1 MSFPFF
7 IAKRY
12 LTSRSKRTFISI
24 ISLMSVM
31 GVAIGVAALV
41 IVMSVYNGVTSEMRE
56 KILGANPHVL
66 VLASQPGAFD
76 PPVIQPGPIL
86 PVEEKAA
93 DTAEGEEKGDAA
105 TKAEAVQSVT
115 PVLAKVQSVP
125 GVVTATP
132 FLYAEVLLS
141 TPYGAT
147 GLVVRGI
154 DPHQAADAMPLLRDL
169 QSGSVSALER
179 SSGPAGMIVGHELAT
194 RFNLRV
200 GSRVNLMSPAGQRTT
215 AGFVPK
221 LKTFRVEGI
230 FKSGMSDFD
239 SRLAYV
245 SLAAAQDLMGY
256 PSGRISGIEAFV
268 EDPYEAKEVAAAA
281 AEELGWP
288 FYSRNWIDMN
298 ANLFAALQLERFGMF
313 IVLVMVILVGSFS
326 IITSLVM
333 LVMEKTRDIAI
344 LMSMGATAAHVRRIF
359 MLQGAIIG
367 AVGTSIGYVLG
378 IILALLL
385 KEYQFIE
392 LPPDV
397 YMMDTLPVII
407 DPVDL
412 VIIGAVS
419 MLMCF
424 LATLHP
430 ARKAASL
437 VPAEALRY
445 E

>member
-1 MSFPFF
+1 MSFPLF
-7 IAKRY
+7 IASRY
-12 LTSRSKRTFISI
+12 LTSRNKRTFISI

-66 VLASQPGAFD
+66 VLASVPNAFD
-76 PPVIQPGPIL
+76 PPAG
-86 PVEEKAA
+86 
-93 DTAEGEEKGDAA
+93 
-105 TKAEAVQSVT
+105 AEAGQPSPEAGTEAGAEQGGPAVT
-115 PVLAKVQSVP
+115 PVLSRVQGIP
-125 GVVTATP
+125 GVVSATP

-154 DPHQAADAMPLLRDL
+154 DPHQAAEAMPLLRELED
-169 QSGSVSALER
+169 GSVDRLDR
-179 SSGPAGMIVGHELAT
+179 RTGPAGILIGRDLAE
-194 RFNLRV
+194 RFRLRV
-200 GSRVNLMSPAGQRTT
+200 GSRVNLMSPTGQSST

-221 LKTFRVEGI
+221 LKSFRVEGI

-245 SLAAAQDLMGY
+245 ALPAAQELMGY

-268 EDPYEAKEVAAAA
+268 EDPYEAQSVAQAAVD
-281 AEELGWP
+281 ELGYP
-288 FYSRNWIDMN
+288 FYARNWIDMN

-313 IVLVMVILVGSFS
+313 VVLLMVILVGSFS

-344 LMSMGATAAHVRRIF
+344 LMSMGATASAVRRIF

-367 AVGTSIGYVLG
+367 AVGTSLGYVLG

-385 KEYQFIE
+385 KKYQFIE

-407 DPVDL
+407 DPLDL
-412 VIIGAVS
+412 AVIGFVS

-424 LATLHP
+424 LATIYP
-430 ARKAASL
+430 ARQASRL
-437 VPAEALRY
+437 IPAEALRY

>member
-1 MSFPFF
+1 MSFPLF
-7 IAKRY
+7 IASRY
-12 LTSRSKRTFISI
+12 LTSRNKRTFISI

-66 VLASQPGAFD
+66 VLASVPNAFD
-76 PPVIQPGPIL
+76 PPAG
-86 PVEEKAA
+86 
-93 DTAEGEEKGDAA
+93 
-105 TKAEAVQSVT
+105 AEAGQPSAEAGTEAGAEQGGPAVT
-115 PVLAKVQSVP
+115 PVLSRVQGIP
-125 GVVTATP
+125 GVVSATP

-154 DPHQAADAMPLLRDL
+154 DPHQAAEAMPLLRELED
-169 QSGSVSALER
+169 GSVDRLDR
-179 SSGPAGMIVGHELAT
+179 RTGPAGILIGRDLAE
-194 RFNLRV
+194 RFRLRV
-200 GSRVNLMSPAGQRTT
+200 GSRVNLMSPTGQSST

-221 LKTFRVEGI
+221 LKSFRVEGI

-245 SLAAAQDLMGY
+245 ALPAAQELMGY

-268 EDPYEAKEVAAAA
+268 EDPYEAQSVAQAAVD
-281 AEELGWP
+281 ELGYP
-288 FYSRNWIDMN
+288 FYARNWIDMN

-313 IVLVMVILVGSFS
+313 VVLLMVILVGSFS

-344 LMSMGATAAHVRRIF
+344 LMSMGATATAVRRIF

-367 AVGTSIGYVLG
+367 AVGTSLGYVLG

-385 KEYQFIE
+385 KKYQFIE

-407 DPVDL
+407 DPLDL
-412 VIIGAVS
+412 AVIGFVS

-424 LATLHP
+424 LATIYP
-430 ARKAASL
+430 ARQASRL
-437 VPAEALRY
+437 IPAEALRY

>member
-41 IVMSVYNGVTSEMRE
+41 IVMSVYNGVTEEMRE
-56 KILGANPHVL
+56 KILGANPHIIVL
-66 VLASQPGAFD
+66 SSQPGAFD
-76 PPVIQPGPIL
+76 PA
-86 PVEEKAA
+86 PVEGLLKE
-93 DTAEGEEKGDAA
+93 EGEQTAA
-105 TKAEAVQSVT
+105 PAQADPAKEGGASVS
-115 PVLAKVQSVP
+115 PVLAPVQQVP
-125 GVVTATP
+125 GIVSATP

-154 DPHQAADAMPLLRDL
+154 DPRQAAEAMPLLREL
-169 QSGSVSALER
+169 QKGSVEDLDRE
-179 SSGPAGMIVGHELAT
+179 SGPAGMIVGHELAT
-194 RFNLRV
+194 RFKLRV

-221 LKTFRVEGI
+221 LKSFRVAGI

-245 SLAAAQDLMGY
+245 SLPAAQDLMGY

-268 EDPYEAKEVAAAA
+268 EDPYKAKEIGSAVA
-281 AEELGWP
+281 EKLGWP
-288 FYSRNWIDMN
+288 FYARNWIDMN

-333 LVMEKTRDIAI
+333 LVMEKTKDIAI
-344 LMSMGATAAHVRRIF
+344 LMSMGATARDVRRIF
-359 MLQGAIIG
+359 MLQGVLIG

-407 DPVDL
+407 DPLDL
-412 VIIGAVS
+412 AVIGSVS
-419 MLMCF
+419 LLLCY
-424 LATLHP
+424 LATIYP
-430 ARKAASL
+430 ARKASGL
-437 VPAEALRY
+437 IPAEALRY

>member
-1 MSFPFF
+1 MSFPLF
-7 IAKRY
+7 IASRY
-12 LTSRSKRTFISI
+12 LTSRNKRTFISI

-66 VLASQPGAFD
+66 VLASVPNAFD
-76 PPVIQPGPIL
+76 PPAG
-86 PVEEKAA
+86 
-93 DTAEGEEKGDAA
+93 
-105 TKAEAVQSVT
+105 AEAGQPFSEAGTEAGAEQGGPAVT
-115 PVLAKVQSVP
+115 PVLSRVQGIP
-125 GVVTATP
+125 GVVSATP

-154 DPHQAADAMPLLRDL
+154 DPHQAAEAMPLLRELED
-169 QSGSVSALER
+169 GSVDRLDR
-179 SSGPAGMIVGHELAT
+179 RTGPAGILIGRDLAE
-194 RFNLRV
+194 RFRLRV
-200 GSRVNLMSPAGQRTT
+200 GSRVYLMSPTGQSST

-221 LKTFRVEGI
+221 LKSFRVEGI

-245 SLAAAQDLMGY
+245 ALPAAQELMGY

-268 EDPYEAKEVAAAA
+268 EDPYEAQSVAQAAVD
-281 AEELGWP
+281 ELGYP
-288 FYSRNWIDMN
+288 FYARNWIDMN

-313 IVLVMVILVGSFS
+313 VVLLMVILVGSFS

-344 LMSMGATAAHVRRIF
+344 LMSMGATASAVRRIF

-367 AVGTSIGYVLG
+367 AVGTTLGYVLG

-385 KEYQFIE
+385 KKYQFIE

-407 DPVDL
+407 DPLDL
-412 VIIGAVS
+412 AVIGFVS

-424 LATLHP
+424 LATIYP
-430 ARKAASL
+430 ARQASRL
-437 VPAEALRY
+437 IPAEALRY

>member
-41 IVMSVYNGVTSEMRE
+41 IVMSVYNGVTEEMRE
-56 KILGANPHVL
+56 KILGANPHIIVL
-66 VLASQPGAFD
+66 SSQPGAFD
-76 PPVIQPGPIL
+76 PA
-86 PVEEKAA
+86 PVEGLLKE
-93 DTAEGEEKGDAA
+93 EGEQTAAPAQTDPSKEKGA
-105 TKAEAVQSVT
+105 SVS
-115 PVLAKVQSVP
+115 PVLAPVQQVP
-125 GVVTATP
+125 GIVSATP

-154 DPHQAADAMPLLRDL
+154 DPGQAAEAMPLLREL
-169 QSGSVSALER
+169 QKGSVEDLDRE
-179 SSGPAGMIVGHELAT
+179 SGPAGMIVGHELAT
-194 RFNLRV
+194 RFKLRV

-221 LKTFRVEGI
+221 LKSFRVAGI

-245 SLAAAQDLMGY
+245 SLPAAQDLMGY

-268 EDPYEAKEVAAAA
+268 EDPYKAKEIGSAVA
-281 AEELGWP
+281 EKLGWP
-288 FYSRNWIDMN
+288 FYARNWIDMN

-333 LVMEKTRDIAI
+333 LVMEKTKDIAI
-344 LMSMGATAAHVRRIF
+344 LMSMGATARDVRRIF
-359 MLQGAIIG
+359 MLQGVLIG

-407 DPVDL
+407 APLDL
-412 VIIGAVS
+412 AVIGAVS
-419 MLMCF
+419 LLLCY
-424 LATLHP
+424 LATIYP
-430 ARKAASL
+430 ARKASGL
-437 VPAEALRY
+437 IPAEALRY

>member
-66 VLASQPGAFD
+66 ILASQPGAFD
-76 PPVIQPGPIL
+76 PPVVQPAPIL
-86 PVEEKAA
+86 PKEEKAA
-93 DTAEGEEKGDAA
+93 DGAATAEAAAGTDAA
-105 TKAEAVQSVT
+105 PAVT
-115 PVLAKVQSVP
+115 PVLAKVQAVP

-154 DPHQAADAMPLLRDL
+154 DPRQAAEAMPLLRDL
-169 QSGSVSALER
+169 QSGSVAGLDR
-179 SSGPAGMIVGHELAT
+179 ASGPAGMIVGHELAS
-194 RFNLRV
+194 RFKLRV
-200 GSRVNLMSPAGQRTT
+200 GSRVNLMSPAGQSTT

-221 LKTFRVEGI
+221 LKPFRVEGI

-239 SRLAYV
+239 SRLAYI
-245 SLAAAQDLMGY
+245 SLGAAQELMGY
-256 PSGRISGIEAFV
+256 PAGRISGIEAFV
-268 EDPYEAKEVAAAA
+268 DDPYEAKEIAAAA

-288 FYSRNWIDMN
+288 FYARNWIDMN

-344 LMSMGATAAHVRRIF
+344 LMSMGATASQVRRIF

-367 AVGTSIGYVLG
+367 AVGTFIGYVLG

-407 DPVDL
+407 DPLDL

>member
-1 MSFPFF
+1 MSFPLF
-7 IAKRY
+7 IASRY

-66 VLASQPGAFD
+66 VLASVPNAFD
-76 PPVIQPGPIL
+76 PP
-86 PVEEKAA
+86 AA
-93 DTAEGEEKGDAA
+93 
-105 TKAEAVQSVT
+105 AEAGQSSAEAGAEQGGPAVT
-115 PVLAKVQSVP
+115 PVLSRVQSIP
-125 GVVTATP
+125 GVVSATP

-154 DPHQAADAMPLLRDL
+154 DPHQAAEAMPLLRDL
-169 QSGSVSALER
+169 EDGSVDRLDR
-179 SSGPAGMIVGHELAT
+179 RTGPAGMLIGRDLAE
-194 RFNLRV
+194 RFRLRV
-200 GSRVNLMSPAGQRTT
+200 GSRVNLMSPTGQSST

-221 LKTFRVEGI
+221 LKSFRVEGI

-245 SLAAAQDLMGY
+245 ALPAAQELMGY

-268 EDPYEAKEVAAAA
+268 EDPYEAQSVAQAAVD
-281 AEELGWP
+281 ELGYP
-288 FYSRNWIDMN
+288 FYARNWIDMN

-313 IVLVMVILVGSFS
+313 VVLLMVILVGSFS

-344 LMSMGATAAHVRRIF
+344 LMSMGATASAVRRIF

-367 AVGTSIGYVLG
+367 AVGTSLGYVLG

-385 KEYQFIE
+385 KKYQFIE

-407 DPVDL
+407 DPLDL
-412 VIIGAVS
+412 AVIGFVS

-424 LATLHP
+424 LATIYP
-430 ARKAASL
+430 ARQASRL

>member
-1 MSFPFF
+1 MSFPLF
-7 IAKRY
+7 IASRY
-12 LTSRSKRTFISI
+12 LTSRNKRTFISI

-66 VLASQPGAFD
+66 VLASVPNAFD
-76 PPVIQPGPIL
+76 PPAGAGQLSPEAGTEAGAEQGGP
-86 PVEEKAA
+86 A
-93 DTAEGEEKGDAA
+93 
-105 TKAEAVQSVT
+105 VT
-115 PVLAKVQSVP
+115 PVLSRVQGIPSV
-125 GVVTATP
+125 VSATP

-154 DPHQAADAMPLLRDL
+154 DPHQAAEAMPLLRELED
-169 QSGSVSALER
+169 GSVDRLDRRTS
-179 SSGPAGMIVGHELAT
+179 PAGILIGRDLAE
-194 RFNLRV
+194 RFRLRV
-200 GSRVNLMSPAGQRTT
+200 GSRVNLMSPTGQSST

-221 LKTFRVEGI
+221 LKSFRVEGI

-245 SLAAAQDLMGY
+245 ALPAAQELMGY

-268 EDPYEAKEVAAAA
+268 EDPYEAQSVAQAAVD
-281 AEELGWP
+281 ELGYP
-288 FYSRNWIDMN
+288 FYARNWIDMN

-313 IVLVMVILVGSFS
+313 VVLLMVILVGSFS

-344 LMSMGATAAHVRRIF
+344 LMSMGATASAVRRIF

-367 AVGTSIGYVLG
+367 AVGTSLGYVLG

-385 KEYQFIE
+385 KKYQFIE

-407 DPVDL
+407 DPLDL
-412 VIIGAVS
+412 AVIGFVS

-424 LATLHP
+424 LATIYP
-430 ARKAASL
+430 ARQASRL
-437 VPAEALRY
+437 IPAEALRY

>member
-1 MSFPFF
+1 MSFPLF
-7 IAKRY
+7 IASRY

-56 KILGANPHVL
+56 KILGANPHML
-66 VLASQPGAFD
+66 VLATVPDAFD
-76 PPVIQPGPIL
+76 PPAGTGEREGAQVSGEAGAEQLAQPP
-86 PVEEKAA
+86 
-93 DTAEGEEKGDAA
+93 
-105 TKAEAVQSVT
+105 VT
-115 PVLAKVQSVP
+115 PVLSRVQSIP
-125 GVVTATP
+125 GVVSATP

-154 DPHQAADAMPLLRDL
+154 DPKQAVEALPLLRDL
-169 QSGSVSALER
+169 EEGSVSRLAR
-179 SSGPAGMIVGHELAT
+179 TSGPAGMIIGRDLAE
-194 RFNLRV
+194 RFRLRV
-200 GSRVNLMSPAGQRTT
+200 GSRVNLMSPTGQSTT
-215 AGFVPK
+215 AGFAPK
-221 LKTFRVEGI
+221 LKSFRVEGI

-245 SLAAAQDLMGY
+245 ALPAAQELMGY

-268 EDPYEAKEVAAAA
+268 DDPYEAKAVAQKAVTT
-281 AEELGWP
+281 LGYP
-288 FYSRNWIDMN
+288 FYTRNWIDMN

-313 IVLVMVILVGSFS
+313 IVLLMVILVGSFS

-344 LMSMGATAAHVRRIF
+344 LMSMGATASAVRRIF

-367 AVGTSIGYVLG
+367 AVGTALGYVLG
-378 IILALLL
+378 IVLALLL
-385 KEYQFIE
+385 KKYQFVE

-412 VIIGAVS
+412 AVIGAVS

-424 LATLHP
+424 LATIYP
-430 ARKAASL
+430 ARQAARL

>member
-1 MSFPFF
+1 
-7 IAKRY
+7 
-12 LTSRSKRTFISI
+12 
-24 ISLMSVM
+24 MSVM

-41 IVMSVYNGVTSEMRE
+41 IVMSVYNGVTSEMKE

-66 VLASQPGAFD
+66 VMATVPNAFD
-76 PPVIQPGPIL
+76 APAP
-86 PVEEKAA
+86 AA
-93 DTAEGEEKGDAA
+93 DTSEATAEQGGAG
-105 TKAEAVQSVT
+105 KAPVT
-115 PVLAKVQSVP
+115 PVLERVQSVP

-154 DPHQAADAMPLLRDL
+154 DPHQAVEALPLLRNL
-169 QSGSVSALER
+169 ETGGIGGLER
-179 SSGPAGMIVGHELAT
+179 TSGPAGILVGRDLAE
-194 RFNLRV
+194 RFRLRV
-200 GSRVNLMSPAGQRTT
+200 GSRVNLMSPTGQSTT

-221 LKTFRVEGI
+221 LKSFRVEGV

-245 SLAAAQDLMGY
+245 SLPAAQELMGY

-268 EDPYEAKEVAAAA
+268 EDPYKAKEVAGAITSG
-281 AEELGWP
+281 LGYP
-288 FYSRNWIDMN
+288 FYTRNWIDMN

-313 IVLVMVILVGSFS
+313 VVLVMVILVGSFS

-344 LMSMGATAAHVRRIF
+344 LMSMGATASAVRRIF

-367 AVGTSIGYVLG
+367 AVGTALGYVLG
-378 IILALLL
+378 IVLALLL
-385 KEYQFIE
+385 KKYQFVQ

-412 VIIGAVS
+412 IVIGAVS

-424 LATLHP
+424 LATIYP
-430 ARKAASL
+430 SRQASRL